1 MATTASRVQANAF
14 AGKQLR
20 NARNAQARGVRRSL
34 RVRAE
39 GGEEQTKPAKVRDA
53 DRCLRETLDVD
64 VRGGTA
70 R

>member
-1 MATTASRVQANAF
+1 MATTASRVQVNAF

-39 GGEEQTKPAKVRDA
+39 GGEEQAKPAKVRDA
-53 DRCLRETLDVD
+53 ERRLREAQNVD
-64 VRGGTA
+64 VRSGTA
-70 R
+70 C